1 MSEKFIKEEVQQD
14 GTFKRQKN
22 RFTTPFGKEEGNLP
36 VEAGRYRLIWSPAC
50 PWAHRSVIV
59 RRLLGLEDV
68 ISLGTLDPVRP
79 DVERTDWAFTLDED
93 GKDPVLGI
101 QYLSEAYLKAD
112 ENYSGR
118 FTVPAVVDLTTGQ
131 VVNNDYFNLTKYW
144 EVEWKKYHKPDAP
157 DLYPENLR
165 REIDELNEILFHEI
179 NNGVYKAGFARS
191 QEAYNEAY
199 ELVFSRLDWLE
210 ERLGKSRYLFGDT
223 ITESDVRLY
232 VTLAR
237 FDSAYYNGFQLNRS
251 RITDFKNLWGY
262 VRDLYSLPEF
272 KETTDFEAIKKHY
285 HLCAVAGNPYKIVP
299 KGPDLTSWNAP
310 HGRDKIQYHTGSTT
324 APRPRPKEIE
334 NEIDE
339 RGAFI
344 RQPNHFTTPF
354 GEADGE
360 LKAER
365 GRYRLFWAKGCHWS
379 NRASIVR
386 ELLGLEDAIGINL
399 VGHSKE
405 NSAYGWEFVYN
416 EDRKDPVL
424 KAQFLSE
431 FYYNADPD
439 YKGRCTVPALVDITT
454 KKVVNN
460 DYHRL
465 TNYFETAFRPFQAVD
480 APDLYPVELR
490 SEIDAYNDWLF
501 PNVNNATYRMMFAQ
515 SITAYEEAFDD
526 FYRALDQIEERLSAS
541 RFLFGDYV
549 TDSDVRLFVTLARFD
564 THYYRNLGPI
574 KRRVV
579 DYENIWGYLRD
590 LYVIP
595 AFRNNTYFRD
605 IAASRSDNKSLFQ
618 DFNSRFVDQIDYEG
632 IWSAPQNRRQ
642 LSKTP
647 EEKFKRQESVTK

>member
-22 RFTTPFGKEEGNLP
+22 RFTTPFGTEDVTLP

-59 RRLLGLEDV
+59 RKLLGLEDV

-79 DVERTDWAFTLDED
+79 DVGRTDWAFTLDED

-144 EVEWKKYHKPDAP
+144 EVEWKKYHKPGAP

-199 ELVFSRLDWLE
+199 NLVFSCLDWLE

-251 RITDFKNLWGY
+251 RITDFKNLWAY

-299 KGPDLTSWNAP
+299 KGPDLTSWDAP
-310 HGRDKIQYHTGSTT
+310 HGRDKIQFTGSTT

-354 GEADGE
+354 GDADGE

-386 ELLGLEDAIGINL
+386 ELLGLEDGIGINL

-541 RFLFGDYV
+541 RFLLGDYV

>member
-22 RFTTPFGKEEGNLP
+22 RFTTPFGTEAGNLP

-59 RRLLGLEDV
+59 RKLLGLEDV

-79 DVERTDWAFTLDED
+79 DVGRTDWAFTLDEG

-101 QYLSEAYLKAD
+101 EYLSEAYLKAD
-112 ENYSGR
+112 ENYTGR
-118 FTVPAVVDLTTGQ
+118 FTVPAVIDLTTGQ

-144 EVEWKKYHKPDAP
+144 EVEWKKYHKPGAP

-165 REIDELNEILFHEI
+165 SEIDELNEILYHEI

-199 ELVFSRLDWLE
+199 NLVFLRLDWLE
-210 ERLGKSRYLFGDT
+210 ERLGKSRYLFGDS

-262 VRDLYSLPEF
+262 VRDLYSYPEF
-272 KETTDFEAIKKHY
+272 RETTDFEAIKKHY
-285 HLCAVAGNPYKIVP
+285 HLCAVAGNPFKIVP
-299 KGPDLTSWNAP
+299 NGPDITLWNTP
-310 HGRDKIQYHTGSTT
+310 HGRDRIQFHSVNST
-324 APRPRPKEIE
+324 AKRPRPKEIE

-339 RGAFI
+339 NGAFI
-344 RQPNHFTTPF
+344 RQPNRFTTPF
-354 GEADGE
+354 GEAEGE
-360 LKAER
+360 LRAER

-386 ELLGLEDAIGINL
+386 ELLGLEEAIGINL

-431 FYYNADPD
+431 FYNNADPD

-515 SITAYEEAFDD
+515 SLTAYEEAFDD

-632 IWSAPQNRRQ
+632 IWSAPQNRKQ

>member
-22 RFTTPFGKEEGNLP
+22 RFTTPFGTEEGNLP

-79 DVERTDWAFTLDED
+79 DVGRTDWAFTLDEG

-101 QYLSEAYLKAD
+101 RYLSEAYLKAD

-144 EVEWKKYHKPDAP
+144 EVEWKKYHKPGAP

-165 REIDELNEILFHEI
+165 REIDELNEILYHEI

-191 QEAYNEAY
+191 QDAYNEAY
-199 ELVFSRLDWLE
+199 NLVFSRLDWLE
-210 ERLGKSRYLFGDT
+210 ERLGKSRYLFGDS

-299 KGPDLTSWNAP
+299 KGPDLTSWNTP
-310 HGRDKIQYHTGSTT
+310 HGRDKIQFQTGNSPV
-324 APRPRPKEIE
+324 PRPRPKEIE

-344 RQPNHFTTPF
+344 RQPNRFTTPF
-354 GEADGE
+354 GEAEGE
-360 LKAER
+360 LKAAR

-386 ELLGLEDAIGINL
+386 ELLGLEEAIGINL

-515 SITAYEEAFDD
+515 SLTAYEEAFDD

-618 DFNSRFVDQIDYEG
+618 DFNSRFVDQFDYEG
-632 IWSAPQNRRQ
+632 IWSAPQNRKQ

>member
-22 RFTTPFGKEEGNLP
+22 RFTTPFGTEEGNLP

-79 DVERTDWAFTLDED
+79 DVGRTDWAFTLDEG

-144 EVEWKKYHKPDAP
+144 EVEWKKYHKPGAP

-165 REIDELNEILFHEI
+165 REIDELNEILYHEI

-199 ELVFSRLDWLE
+199 NLVFSRLDWLE
-210 ERLGKSRYLFGDT
+210 KRLGKSRYLFGDS

-299 KGPDLTSWNAP
+299 KGPDLTSWNTP
-310 HGRDKIQYHTGSTT
+310 HGRDKIQFHTGSST

-354 GEADGE
+354 GEAEGE
-360 LKAER
+360 LKAES

-386 ELLGLEDAIGINL
+386 ELLGLEEAIGINL

-480 APDLYPVELR
+480 APDLYPAELR

-515 SITAYEEAFDD
+515 SITAYEEAFED

-632 IWSAPQNRRQ
+632 IWSAPQDRKQ

>member
-1 MSEKFIKEEVQQD
+1 M
-14 GTFKRQKN
+14 
-22 RFTTPFGKEEGNLP
+22 
-36 VEAGRYRLIWSPAC
+36 
-50 PWAHRSVIV
+50 
-59 RRLLGLEDV
+59 
-68 ISLGTLDPVRP
+68 
-79 DVERTDWAFTLDED
+79 
-93 GKDPVLGI
+93 
-101 QYLSEAYLKAD
+101 
-112 ENYSGR
+112 
-118 FTVPAVVDLTTGQ
+118 
-131 VVNNDYFNLTKYW
+131 VNNDYFNLTKYW
-144 EVEWKKYHKPDAP
+144 EVEWKKYHKPGAP

-199 ELVFSRLDWLE
+199 NLVFSRLDWLE

-386 ELLGLEDAIGINL
+386 ELLGLEDGIGINL

-439 YKGRCTVPALVDITT
+439 YKGRCTVPALVDIAT

-541 RFLFGDYV
+541 RFLLGDYV

-632 IWSAPQNRRQ
+632 IWSAPQNRKQ

>member
-22 RFTTPFGKEEGNLP
+22 RFTTPFGAEEGNLP

-79 DVERTDWAFTLDED
+79 DVGRTDWAFTLDEG

-144 EVEWKKYHKPDAP
+144 EVEWKKYHKPGTP

-165 REIDELNEILFHEI
+165 REIDELNEILYHEI

-199 ELVFSRLDWLE
+199 NLVFSRLDWLE
-210 ERLGKSRYLFGDT
+210 ERLGKSRYLFGDS

-251 RITDFKNLWGY
+251 RIIDFKNLWGY

-299 KGPDLTSWNAP
+299 KGPDLNSWNTP
-310 HGRDKIQYHTGSTT
+310 HGRDKIQFHTGSST

-354 GEADGE
+354 GESEGE
-360 LKAER
+360 LKAEI

-386 ELLGLEDAIGINL
+386 ELLGLEEAIGINL

-632 IWSAPQNRRQ
+632 IWSAPQNRKQ